1 MTPSRFQWFRLV
13 LVVALLTVG
22 PARGATRVDEPA
34 KPGAGGAGPAAAAAT
49 ESTSRGPVVTDVSA
63 PTRVAMAEGVGH
75 VLIDVKLDGRGPYRM
90 ILDTGAATTV
100 IDADLVS
107 ELGLK
112 SLGTTRIGDPSN
124 PEANEVDVVKID
136 SVEVGGARF
145 EGVDAVGWRGP
156 SLTRAIGAR
165 GVLGLP
171 TFHDCL
177 LTIDYPKREVEVAP
191 GELPVPDGKQVL
203 ELALN
208 PIAEIPIAVAGR
220 KASAHLDIGNA
231 SSLAVPGSWQSD
243 LRTKGEVRKGAGM
256 RASGPVEFAVA
267 TLDGDLTIGE
277 QVFHDPEIRFD
288 GKLDHA
294 NVGYGL
300 LQGFAVTLDQ
310 RNGRVRLVGAPVTA
324 SAGQAPAEGRR
335 RLGAMLG
342 MTPDGFA
349 EVRMVMPGSPAEAA
363 GLRAGDTLIRVD
375 GKPVTND
382 AMMTALSG
390 TAPVVLG
397 VRRGDKELELVV
409 FGDAPP
415 KG

>member
-1 MTPSRFQWFRLV
+1 MTPSPSNRFRLA
-13 LVVALLTVG
+13 LIVALLAVA
-22 PARGATRVDEPA
+22 PARSAARVDEA
-34 KPGAGGAGPAAAAAT
+34 AQPGAGGAGTAAAAA
-49 ESTSRGPVVTDVSA
+49 ESTSRGPDATHVSA
-63 PTRVAMAEGVGH
+63 PTRVAMAEGASH
-75 VLIDVKLDGRGPYRM
+75 VLIDVKLNGRGPYRM

-100 IDADLVS
+100 LDADLVS

-112 SLGTTRIGDPSN
+112 SLGTTRIGDPSD

-145 EGVDAVGWRGP
+145 DGVGAVGWRGP

-171 TFHDCL
+171 TFRDCL
-177 LTIDYPKREVEVAP
+177 LTIDYPRREVEVAP
-191 GELPVPDGKQVL
+191 GELPAPDGRQVL
-203 ELALN
+203 ELVLN
-208 PIAEIPIAVAGR
+208 PIAEIPVAVAGR

-231 SSLAVPGSWQSD
+231 SSLVVPGSWQGD
-243 LRTKGEVRKGAGM
+243 LRTKGEVRKGVGM

-288 GKLDHA
+288 DKLDHV
-294 NVGYGL
+294 NIGYGV
-300 LQGFAVTLDQ
+300 LQDFAVTLDQ
-310 RNGRVRLVGAPVTA
+310 RHGRVRLVGAPVAA

-335 RLGAMLG
+335 RLGAALG

-349 EVRMVMPGSPAEAA
+349 EVRMVAPGSPAEAA
-363 GLRAGDTLIRVD
+363 GLRAGDMLIRVD

-382 AMMTALSG
+382 AMMAALAG
-390 TAPVVLG
+390 TAPIVMS
-397 VRRGDKELELVV
+397 VRRGEKELELVL
-409 FGDAPP
+409 FGDTPP
-415 KG
+415 KR

>member
-1 MTPSRFQWFRLV
+1 MTPSPCQWFRLA
-13 LVVALLTVG
+13 LLVALLTVG
-22 PARGATRVDEPA
+22 PARGAARVDEVVQPGTGGTGPA
-34 KPGAGGAGPAAAAAT
+34 GAAAAD
-49 ESTSRGPVVTDVSA
+49 STFRGPDATHVSA
-63 PTRVAMAEGVGH
+63 PTRLAMAEGAGH

-136 SVEVGGARF
+136 SVEVGDARF
-145 EGVDAVGWRGP
+145 EGVGAVGWRGP

-171 TFHDCL
+171 TFRDCL

-191 GELPVPDGKQVL
+191 GDLPAPDGKQVL
-203 ELALN
+203 ELSLN

-243 LRTKGEVRKGAGM
+243 LRTKGEVRKGTGM
-256 RASGPVEFAVA
+256 RASGPVEFAIA

-288 GKLDHA
+288 DKLDHA
-294 NVGYGL
+294 NVGYGVL
-300 LQGFAVTLDQ
+300 RSFAVTLDQ
-310 RNGRVRLVGAPVTA
+310 RHGRVRLVGAPVAA
-324 SAGQAPAEGRR
+324 SAGQPPAEGRR
-335 RLGAMLG
+335 RLGAAVG

-349 EVRMVMPGSPAEAA
+349 EVRMVVPGSPAEVA
-363 GLRAGDTLIRVD
+363 GLRAGDLLIRVD

-382 AMMTALSG
+382 AMMAALAG
-390 TAPVVLG
+390 TAPVILG
-397 VRRGDKELELVV
+397 VRRGGKELELEL
-409 FGDAPP
+409 FGGAPP
-415 KG
+415 KD